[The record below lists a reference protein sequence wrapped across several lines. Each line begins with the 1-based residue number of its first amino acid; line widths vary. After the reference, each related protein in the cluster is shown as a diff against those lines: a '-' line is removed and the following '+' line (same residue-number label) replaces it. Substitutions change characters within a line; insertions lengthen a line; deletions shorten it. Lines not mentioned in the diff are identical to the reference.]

1 VPSKRNVE
9 LLESL
14 KNTLAGAKG
23 SFFLVDYQGLPSN
36 GEQKL
41 RRAFRE
47 KGAQMIVAKNTL
59 IERAL
64 AELNLP
70 KLDGLKGPSAVVLF
84 SDPVAAAKAI
94 AEFAKT
100 NDKGL
105 PAAKGGVLSG
115 NVIGADDVKALA
127 SLPSQTELRAEL
139 VGVLQSAMS
148 ELVGVLGAK
157 AQEFV
162 GILDAFV
169 AKQEAA

>member
-1 VPSKRNVE
+1 
-9 LLESL
+9 
-14 KNTLAGAKG
+14 
-23 SFFLVDYQGLPSN
+23 
-36 GEQKL
+36 
-41 RRAFRE
+41 
-47 KGAQMIVAKNTL
+47 
-59 IERAL
+59 
-64 AELNLP
+64 
-70 KLDGLKGPSAVVLF
+70 
-84 SDPVAAAKAI
+84 
-94 AEFAKT
+94 
-100 NDKGL
+100 
-105 PAAKGGVLSG
+105 VLSG